1 MATLSLWGLLTYF
14 LASSHSIWTTCLHEL
29 LRARRL
35 PYYRPRSAGFPCIQ
49 KGRTKWVPDM
59 ASYKSQ
65 FISPKR
71 SESQTPYT
79 QRAPSTRL
87 PQRFTPTSTNSQI
100 PTPNPS
106 KLQKKKHTRD
116 EQVYPSGGVNNQRA
130 PVAKSITESPQRGVS
145 KQSTLIPHG
154 QPGMSIPRSI
164 PQPASSRLP
173 RFEVAANT
181 RTPSLVSGSSAST
194 IDSPRSNLLRRK
206 PSSIGVGSG
215 RQVPRTRT
223 GSVSSQ
229 EETQPMKAILG
240 GHRDPYSETVLGI
253 SLPPSSSILVHS
265 EVEAEP
271 LDVRFHRYEAPP
283 LLATENLPPTPQY
296 GLSASPSTRYS
307 ESPGPFSVTST
318 PTSMSSHSPGLALTT
333 KAPSRLRQ
341 ASPMQGRPP
350 VTRWKTDENSSL
362 REQHG
367 LSSVRESSTSSSS
380 ASTIR
385 VETGRQRDKTPTSR
399 LPAPPPSPPPQ
410 ISSMYFTISHPQGD
424 ASQPQTSTE
433 LHRSPPSP
441 KHIPES
447 QAPPELA
454 HLADPS
460 QPQKLMVRRPVR
472 PSRDGASEI
481 VGLREPSPII
491 QSNMTSFPSPH
502 KRTSSSESRTG
513 VATYAPNGK
522 SRFGMPPKAPSR
534 NPSPN
539 PSLPSG
545 FPAISRVPTRG
556 LTPEVQSDTEKK
568 RAKTL
573 PTPAPSPNKTSK
585 FGFFSRRAKTDP
597 SASFKS
603 DGGLRRKGPIAGTGH
618 EGYGKYAVRGRSGSS
633 TSGGSIGR
641 SASGGTANESL
652 NRTPSS
658 RKSSI
663 TSTTSAEMDGFFLER
678 LTPVVIRGTGSSELS
693 RSPEPMRSSSSLDLV
708 CERPSTEIIMAPNGR
723 KQGQS
728 SRTGIE
734 LGRPT
739 LLPSAMSDPVRNESP
754 RKRMALGPRRPSDSE
769 DDGKRSFLPSLAAR
783 RTSRRSNNMDG
794 GALAKVPS
802 PINTTETT
810 SVKALDSAV
819 SNQHSIA
826 ESTNSRSRTGD
837 ISEGREGN
845 WLRPKK
851 AAAQPKPSRKW
862 NFFQRAQASP
872 KVEAP
877 AAEVPAAIARPPT
890 SRSVAHYALMDA
902 PNNIDLED
910 LEQIMQEAAST
921 PEEPI
926 ASESYDSEAP
936 KERTKEHVQ
945 SMLLPSPPSFSSEF
959 AQSGRPTSPKVIL
972 RRDQFTETQSPLN
985 NNVLSPRSPSP
996 KASPNPSPQLDLQT
1010 NASLPGASLLPQA
1023 FTFPQTLSPP
1033 APPPSFPPPRPSRL
1047 PQVGRIPMVVSR
1059 RDRDRKPPSQSFSRP
1074 FVPDQPRP
1082 VVPSRTSVDST
1093 ISLLATARPPESF
1106 PVLQGLN
1113 TLSHGTAIA
1122 TISPSADESLNT
1134 TEFFRF
1140 PPRKDSELSYSS
1152 SSGIWSF
1159 PTTTGTAIIP
1169 EPGAPQSEDEVW
1181 NEYDD
1186 LIDEV
1191 LSPSKP
1197 AKATSTEPSP
1207 STPFHYAGL
1216 GANEGKSQRQPPPEP
1231 LSLQNEPKRS
1241 HTSSNSVG
1249 SSTGPATASLHLRR
1263 SRLLAV
1269 LHSAQTPT
1277 TPMSMSE
1284 FLASYGERNLSVI
1297 DPVTGRLSLPSPK
1310 RTSSGSGPATRPSS
1324 TRSSLPAS
1332 LSMSARQSKA
1342 TLASTSDKDRNSTN
1356 PSVASGSSR
1365 YRDTRLIEMAEMQND
1380 GLVSMANLR
1389 FNALMISKWLS
1400 FGRILFSPAHFELKD
1415 PEDRVLVIDGLGK
1428 GKPRRHS
1435 PPSPTTTNES
1445 VRLVPLLRPD
1455 LPGGDNLQPGPGPLE
1470 RAFRHAAQPPPHRA
1484 PVADLPVPLP
1494 ARLLRDSRAALPAR
1508 AVVRG
1513 PPHHPRRVQAR
1524 AAARWL
1530 PRDERAGPG
1539 PRQHGQPGA
1548 ARGARAEGQDAGGR
1562 AGRQPAQHQRRGH
1575 GRARAPRL
1583 RRLLSLFRRRAGCRP
1598 SAVCGR

>member
-1 MATLSLWGLLTYF
+1 
-14 LASSHSIWTTCLHEL
+14 
-29 LRARRL
+29 
-35 PYYRPRSAGFPCIQ
+35 
-49 KGRTKWVPDM
+49 
-59 ASYKSQ
+59 
-65 FISPKR
+65 
-71 SESQTPYT
+71 
-79 QRAPSTRL
+79 
-87 PQRFTPTSTNSQI
+87 
-100 PTPNPS
+100 
-106 KLQKKKHTRD
+106 
-116 EQVYPSGGVNNQRA
+116 
-130 PVAKSITESPQRGVS
+130 
-145 KQSTLIPHG
+145 
-154 QPGMSIPRSI
+154 
-164 PQPASSRLP
+164 
-173 RFEVAANT
+173 
-181 RTPSLVSGSSAST
+181 
-194 IDSPRSNLLRRK
+194 
-206 PSSIGVGSG
+206 
-215 RQVPRTRT
+215 
-223 GSVSSQ
+223 
-229 EETQPMKAILG
+229 
-240 GHRDPYSETVLGI
+240 
-253 SLPPSSSILVHS
+253 
-265 EVEAEP
+265 
-271 LDVRFHRYEAPP
+271 
-283 LLATENLPPTPQY
+283 
-296 GLSASPSTRYS
+296 
-307 ESPGPFSVTST
+307 
-318 PTSMSSHSPGLALTT
+318 
-333 KAPSRLRQ
+333 
-341 ASPMQGRPP
+341 
-350 VTRWKTDENSSL
+350 
-362 REQHG
+362 
-367 LSSVRESSTSSSS
+367 
-380 ASTIR
+380 
-385 VETGRQRDKTPTSR
+385 
-399 LPAPPPSPPPQ
+399 
-410 ISSMYFTISHPQGD
+410 
-424 ASQPQTSTE
+424 
-433 LHRSPPSP
+433 
-441 KHIPES
+441 
-447 QAPPELA
+447 
-454 HLADPS
+454 
-460 QPQKLMVRRPVR
+460 
-472 PSRDGASEI
+472 
-481 VGLREPSPII
+481 
-491 QSNMTSFPSPH
+491 
-502 KRTSSSESRTG
+502 
-513 VATYAPNGK
+513 
-522 SRFGMPPKAPSR
+522 
-534 NPSPN
+534 
-539 PSLPSG
+539 
-545 FPAISRVPTRG
+545 
-556 LTPEVQSDTEKK
+556 
-568 RAKTL
+568 
-573 PTPAPSPNKTSK
+573 
-585 FGFFSRRAKTDP
+585 
-597 SASFKS
+597 
-603 DGGLRRKGPIAGTGH
+603 
-618 EGYGKYAVRGRSGSS
+618 
-633 TSGGSIGR
+633 
-641 SASGGTANESL
+641 
-652 NRTPSS
+652 
-658 RKSSI
+658 
-663 TSTTSAEMDGFFLER
+663 
-678 LTPVVIRGTGSSELS
+678 
-693 RSPEPMRSSSSLDLV
+693 MRSSSSLDLV
-708 CERPSTEIIMAPNGR
+708 CERPSTEIRMAPNGR

-739 LLPSAMSDPVRNESP
+739 LLPSAMSDPVRNGSP

-783 RTSRRSNNMDG
+783 RTSRRSNNMDD

-877 AAEVPAAIARPPT
+877 AAEVPVAVARPPT

-910 LEQIMQEAAST
+910 LEQIMQEADST

-972 RRDQFTETQSPLN
+972 RRDQFMETQSPLN

-996 KASPNPSPQLDLQT
+996 KASPKPSPQLDLQT
-1010 NASLPGASLLPQA
+1010 NASLPGASFLPQA

-1059 RDRDRKPPSQSFSRP
+1059 RDRDRRPPSQSFSRP

-1082 VVPSRTSVDST
+1082 VVPSHTSVDST
-1093 ISLLATARPPESF
+1093 ISLLATARPPEPF

-1140 PPRKDSELSYSS
+1140 PSRKDSELSYSS

-1197 AKATSTEPSP
+1197 AKATSTEPSQG
-1207 STPFHYAGL
+1207 TPFHYAGL

-1249 SSTGPATASLHLRR
+1249 SSTGPATTSLHLRR

-1342 TLASTSDKDRNSTN
+1342 TLASTSDKDRDSTN
-1356 PSVASGSSR
+1356 PSIASGSSR
-1365 YRDTRLIEMAEMQND
+1365 YRDTRLIEIAEMQND

-1428 GKPRRHS
+1428 DWSHYCALTYPEA
-1435 PPSPTTTNES
+1435 TIY
-1445 VRLVPLLRPD
+1445 
-1455 LPGGDNLQPGPGPLE
+1455 NLGPGPLSAPSATGAAE
-1470 RAFRHAAQPPPHRA
+1470 PWSTLRNHRHIAHPSLTSPFPFPRGFFATAVLRFPPALSSAVHRTILAECKRVLRPGGYLEMSVLDLDLVNMGNRARRAVRGLKVKMQAAEPGVSLRNISDEVMGGLGRRGFVGCYRCFVGVPAAGRLRSAGDEVETATAAGSSASGSASGSSGGASGASEPGARKEVSFSDLLTTQNA
-1484 PVADLPVPLP
+1484 NGESDDSIAEMVAKVGRWWYSRCYESVVLPEAREPGTAGGNILENSIWRDE
-1494 ARLLRDSRAALPAR
+1494 ALIRECEKRGTSFRLLIGYAQKP
-1508 AVVRG
+1508 VVG
-1513 PPHHPRRVQAR
+1513 VRRTV
-1524 AAARWL
+1524 
-1530 PRDERAGPG
+1530 
-1539 PRQHGQPGA
+1539 
-1548 ARGARAEGQDAGGR
+1548 
-1562 AGRQPAQHQRRGH
+1562 
-1575 GRARAPRL
+1575 
-1583 RRLLSLFRRRAGCRP
+1583 S
-1598 SAVCGR
+1598 V